1 MSGKSSKKL
10 RKIAMGLATTLDQS
24 GTKIE
29 PRCLLARNHTSRL
42 SASSRIEADLGAD
55 LGVGPEPAE
64 PVVTAVTAYNR
75 PNSLRGIVQTLK
87 KGIKSGKLSKVPPV
101 SRERLSEL

>member
-29 PRCLLARNHTSRL
+29 ARCLLARNHTSRL
-42 SASSRIEADLGAD
+42 SASSRIEADLG
-55 LGVGPEPAE
+55 VGSEPAE

-87 KGIKSGKLSKVPPV
+87 KGIKNGVV
-101 SRERLSEL
+101 